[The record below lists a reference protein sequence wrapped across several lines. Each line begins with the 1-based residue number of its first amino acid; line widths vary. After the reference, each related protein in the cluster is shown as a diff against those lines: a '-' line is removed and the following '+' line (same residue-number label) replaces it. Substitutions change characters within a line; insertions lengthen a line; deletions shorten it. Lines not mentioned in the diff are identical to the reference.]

1 MSKMLDSVFFLLCGL
16 LTGYFDAASAQGAGG
31 GGGGGEYALPSAAE
45 NKTKAKSVL

>member
-1 MSKMLDSVFFLLCGL
+1 MLDSVFFLLCGL